1 MIELL
6 SKVIKKMYI
15 FIYKLVNYRLYK
27 QGTILYGIP
36 KLIGRENIKIEKN
49 VRMNDDVFMHGA
61 GGIILRENV
70 TLSYGVTILST
81 GYDTDNWAENKIRK
95 IHKNQKV
102 IIGKNVW
109 LCANVTILPGVNI
122 ADDIIVAAGS
132 VVTNNLLEPG
142 YMYGGIPAKQ
152 IKKII

>member
-15 FIYKLVNYRLYK
+15 FIYKLINYSVYK
-27 QGTILYGIP
+27 QGIILYGIP
-36 KLIGRENIKIEKN
+36 KLIERKNIKIEKN
-49 VRMNDDVFMHGA
+49 VRVNDNVFMHGA
-61 GGIILRENV
+61 GGIVLRENV

-81 GYDTDNWAENKIRK
+81 GYDTSNWAENKIGK

-109 LCANVTILPGVNI
+109 LCANVTVLPGVNI

-132 VVTNNLLEPG
+132 VVTESLLEPG